1 MLRGNGGAAVTSLFT
16 VAVTCETIITVIIK
30 KKAKNGETADG
41 LWIVSFHVRKI
52 TLGDVYANFLRAGAG
67 FVSYRKLIINSGKVQ
82 GDLKMNG
89 YCRIRKNFLKRLLQ
103 SSLVF

>member
-1 MLRGNGGAAVTSLFT
+1 MLGGGNGGAAVTSLFT
-16 VAVTCETIITVIIK
+16 VAVKCETIITVIIIIK
-30 KKAKNGETADG
+30 KTKNGETTDG

-89 YCRIRKNFLKRLLQ
+89 Y
-103 SSLVF
+103 

>member
-1 MLRGNGGAAVTSLFT
+1 M
-16 VAVTCETIITVIIK
+16 
-30 KKAKNGETADG
+30 
-41 LWIVSFHVRKI
+41 SFLVRKI

-89 YCRIRKNFLKRLLQ
+89 YCRI
-103 SSLVF
+103 